1 MPTDTVQPER
11 YDDLLREK
19 ADRIKAMFASFA
31 PPPLDVFHSA
41 SIHYRM
47 RSEFHIW
54 HQDDRVHY
62 AMFAPGN
69 KHEPIFLQTFP
80 VASKRINELM
90 QPLLNVLC
98 QQEILHRKLFQV
110 EFLTTQTDEALI
122 SLLYHKKLDESWLEA
137 VRPLEKQFNI
147 HIIGRAKKQKLIL
160 TQDFVTE
167 TLTVNG
173 KTWQYQQVE
182 NSFTQPNA
190 GINEQ
195 MLKWT
200 SDVVQGSTGDFLE
213 LYCGNANFT
222 CVLSEQFRQVL
233 ATEISRSSVQS
244 ARHNFTLNGVQNAD
258 IVRMSSEEFTQ
269 AINKERPFRRLQ
281 DIDLDTYE
289 FSTVLVDPPRAGLD
303 KGTEALMQRFER
315 ILYISCNPE
324 TLQANLNTLSQTHRI
339 ERFALFDQFP
349 YTHHAECGIYL
360 IRK

>member
-1 MPTDTVQPER
+1 MSTDTVQPER

-19 ADRIKAMFASFA
+19 ADRIQAMFAPFA
-31 PPPLDVFHSA
+31 PPALDIFHSA
-41 SIHYRM
+41 PTHYRM

-54 HQDDRVHY
+54 HQDDRAHY

-69 KHEPIFLQTFP
+69 KYEPIFLQTFP
-80 VASKRINELM
+80 VASKRINGLM
-90 QPLLNVLC
+90 QPLLNALC

-137 VRPLEKQFNI
+137 VRPLEKQFTI
-147 HIIGRAKKQKLIL
+147 HIIGRAKKQKLVL
-160 TQDFVTE
+160 TQDFVIE
-167 TLTVNG
+167 TLTVKG

-195 MLKWT
+195 MLGWA
-200 SDVVQGSTGDFLE
+200 SDVVQGSTGDLLE

-244 ARHNFTLNGVQNAD
+244 ARHNFTLNGVKNTD

-281 DIDLDTYE
+281 AIDLDHYG

-303 KGTEALMQRFER
+303 KGTEALTQRFER

-324 TLQANLNTLSQTHRI
+324 TLKANLNTLNQTHRI

-349 YTHHAECGIYL
+349 YTHHAECGIDL